1 MLGVE
6 SGWGLGCSTNG
17 AAAGLWPGV
26 VGVGPGMAQS
36 FGLHSGIPSGSPVKM
51 TLLSH
56 CEISLS

>member
-26 VGVGPGMAQS
+26 VGVGPGIAQS

-56 CEISLS
+56 C